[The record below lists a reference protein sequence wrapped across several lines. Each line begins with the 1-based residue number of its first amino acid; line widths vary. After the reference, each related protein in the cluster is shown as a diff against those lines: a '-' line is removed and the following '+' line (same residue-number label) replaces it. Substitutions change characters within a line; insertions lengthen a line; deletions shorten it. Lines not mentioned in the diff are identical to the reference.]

1 MLGVHQVQQEQRVH
15 REILESVA
23 LKVRHMWA
31 DQVLQEYKGQQGR
44 QVLKVLQ
51 ERRVL
56 KDLRVHQ
63 D

>member
-1 MLGVHQVQQEQRVH
+1 MHQVQRVQRVH
-15 REILESVA
+15 REILESVV

-31 DQVLQEYKGQQGR
+31 DQVLQGYKGQQGR